1 MNNITKAVKV
11 VGGQTKLGKLLGV
24 TQGSVWDWMNKYEQA
39 PAKFIRKISEL
50 TEGKVTTGELLQITR
65 KAEKEKSM
73 GKHQPRTAI

>member
-50 TEGKVTTGELLQITR
+50 TEGKVTTGELLADHEKGR
-65 KAEKEKSM
+65 KGEKH
-73 GKHQPRTAI
+73 G